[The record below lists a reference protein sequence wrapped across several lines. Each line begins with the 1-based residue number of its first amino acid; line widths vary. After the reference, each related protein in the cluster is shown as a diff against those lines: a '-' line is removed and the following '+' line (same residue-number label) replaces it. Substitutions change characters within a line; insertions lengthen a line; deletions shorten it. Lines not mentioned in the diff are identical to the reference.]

1 MPAAAA
7 VLTYFAVVAGARVLS
22 GTEAVASGAICGK
35 AGAADV
41 LQDVDGEVERR
52 RGAIA
57 TVHCAVWE
65 DAPAADRA

>member
-1 MPAAAA
+1 M
-7 VLTYFAVVAGARVLS
+7 
-22 GTEAVASGAICGK
+22 VASGAICGK

-41 LQDVDGEVERR
+41 PQDVDGEVERR

-57 TVHCAVWE
+57 TVHCAVRE